1 MTGSL
6 VVDFCQLQP
15 TLCLVQ
21 LTLMTLARWHQRQI
35 SKIQQKMG
43 LSDYQILWLS
53 FAKGL
58 IIGVLLAW
66 ICAR

>member
-1 MTGSL
+1 
-6 VVDFCQLQP
+6 
-15 TLCLVQ
+15 
-21 LTLMTLARWHQRQI
+21 MTLARWHQRQI